1 MVVCWL
7 YHFDQT
13 QIHKFV
19 QQLAT
24 WSSWCNLDELSASI
38 AEMVEPQDEAAVLE
52 IVNKYDENLKHNL
65 MSIAEARELQGIEK
79 GIEKGMVQGL
89 EKVARFMLQAQ
100 EPINKIMSYT
110 GLTREAIE
118 KLQAEG

>member
-24 WSSWCNLDELSASI
+24 WSSWRNLDELRASI
-38 AEMVEPQDEAAVLE
+38 AEMVEPQEEAAVLE

-65 MSIAEARELQGIEK
+65 MSIAEARELRGI
-79 GIEKGMVQGL
+79 
-89 EKVARFMLQAQ
+89 
-100 EPINKIMSYT
+100 
-110 GLTREAIE
+110 
-118 KLQAEG
+118 